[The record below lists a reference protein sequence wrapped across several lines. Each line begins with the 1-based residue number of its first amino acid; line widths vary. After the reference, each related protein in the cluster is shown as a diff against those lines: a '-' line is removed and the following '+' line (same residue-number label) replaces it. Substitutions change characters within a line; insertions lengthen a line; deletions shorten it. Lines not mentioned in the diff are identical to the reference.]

1 MRKYINLLGW
11 IMVIITTV
19 ALLATLLTIYQF
31 TYIKYFD
38 SYYTLQWCMFFTM
51 IVWSVKMLDFSK
63 GMRDKF
69 YSLVCIFLAVAN
81 IFFIYMKYINNN

>member
-38 SYYTLQWCMFFTM
+38 SYYTLQWCMF
-51 IVWSVKMLDFSK
+51 L
-63 GMRDKF
+63 
-69 YSLVCIFLAVAN
+69 L
-81 IFFIYMKYINNN
+81 

>member
-1 MRKYINLLGW
+1 MRKYINILGW
-11 IMVIITTV
+11 VMVIITTI
-19 ALLATLLTIYQF
+19 ALLATLITIYQF

-51 IVWSVKMLDFSK
+51 IVWAVKMLDFSK
-63 GMRDKF
+63 GIRDKF

-81 IFFIYMKYINNN
+81 IFFIYMKVY

>member
-69 YSLVCIFLAVAN
+69 YSLVCIFLAIAN
-81 IFFIYMKYINNN
+81 IFFIYMKVY